1 MKAIDIAIKDMVQ
14 AFRSAIA
21 LVFMF
26 VIPLL
31 VAGLFYFMFGNIAS
45 QGNLDVPAMKVVVA
59 DLDEGSPEVVGWS
72 GGQVVGGV
80 DADTLG
86 ELIVGVLQSKDLA
99 DLLEVSLAPD
109 AEAARA
115 AVDRQEVQVAIIIP
129 ADFSGQFAAP
139 AGQAVIMFYQDP
151 TLTIGPGIVKSILNQ
166 FMDGMA
172 GAKIAVSVALQEMGT
187 LDSNRIGQIVQLYL
201 AGSTTQTGDP
211 AAALLDVRASGASQ
225 PATNP
230 LLAIVGPIMGGMMI
244 FFAFYTG
251 TATAQTILEE
261 EEEQTLPRLFTT
273 PTPQA
278 VILTGKFLA
287 VFLTVLVQVV
297 VLLVAARLIFR
308 IEWGELPAVALV
320 VAGTVIIA
328 ASFGIFFMSLLKNAK
343 QGGAIFG
350 GVLTVTGMIGAIS
363 IFAQGSPTAQQLGST
378 VSLLVPQGWAV
389 RGLIQAMNGL
399 PVVDVLLTTLV
410 MLAWSAAFFTVGV
423 LRFNRR
429 YA

>member
-1 MKAIDIAIKDMVQ
+1 
-14 AFRSAIA
+14 
-21 LVFMF
+21 
-26 VIPLL
+26 
-31 VAGLFYFMFGNIAS
+31 
-45 QGNLDVPAMKVVVA
+45 MKVVVA
-59 DLDEGSPEVVGWS
+59 DLDEGSPDVVGWS
-72 GGQVVGGV
+72 GGQVVGDV
-80 DADTLG
+80 EARTLG
-86 ELIVGVLQSKDLA
+86 DLIVGVLQSEDLA

-109 AEAARA
+109 AETARA
-115 AVDRQEVQVAIIIP
+115 AVDRQEAQVAIIIP

-151 TLTIGPGIVKSILNQ
+151 TLTIGPGIVRSILNQ

-187 LDSNRIGQIVQLYL
+187 LDSNRIGQVVQLYL
-201 AGSTTQTGDP
+201 AGSTTQTGDR

-225 PATNP
+225 PPANP
-230 LLAIVGPIMGGMMI
+230 LLGIVGPIMGAMMI
-244 FFAFYTG
+244 FYAFYTG

-389 RGLIQAMNGL
+389 RGLVQAMNGL

-410 MLAWSAAFFTVGV
+410 MLVWSAAFFTVGV